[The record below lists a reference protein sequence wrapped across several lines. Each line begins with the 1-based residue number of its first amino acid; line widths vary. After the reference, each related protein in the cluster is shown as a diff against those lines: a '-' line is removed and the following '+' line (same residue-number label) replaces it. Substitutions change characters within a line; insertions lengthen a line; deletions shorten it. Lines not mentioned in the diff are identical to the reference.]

1 MRASLAPTPKR
12 ANGAR
17 PWRPHSLVSGLIFTL
32 LALACDAPAPA
43 VIEVAFP
50 HPQTTDTVG
59 PYRVTA
65 VTAGVATGAT
75 IHWGVDVDSGDPVTP
90 LEATAMSLTSEDHWI
105 GHIPGAHA
113 GAVVHMYVEVVGP
126 GGSGRTATETFVV
139 LAPDGACR
147 VDSECPEGALCDRLE
162 GRCQRPPEMCAN
174 DGDCRQDYVC
184 VEGACRLR
192 GAGCADDGTCGSG
205 QVCLDGQCVPT
216 PECEADE
223 DCADGVCVPPGR
235 CADEM
240 ECAPGD
246 PECADP
252 PCGADD
258 YEPNDDLT
266 AESLGTISADSPVL
280 GSLCPTDVDHF
291 VFFPPGDRVVI
302 SADGRIQAET
312 LGPAG
317 AVIDRGTGGPNGD
330 VVLGAPPAGGF
341 VRLQTAMER
350 VDYRVEVPQPS
361 RTRCGEDVFEP
372 NNARGEATVLG
383 GNGADLQGR
392 VCADDSDWFRLRRRP
407 EDAAG
412 RVSLVPLDEGE
423 LRWEMRG
430 DGDQVFAQGS
440 VSAPFD
446 FDYPA
451 VDGPLYFVVGC
462 GECRGDVRYRVAT
475 AMSMMECAEDAL
487 APNHE
492 PERGVSIPTDV
503 ELVDLVACAG
513 ADDFFEFEKD
523 EGAEIDIEISYAE
536 FGGDLT
542 AEVIARFGRFRLEAV
557 GEDGMLGLTVPRRV
571 NGGAYLLRVGLI
583 GSGSNVYEL
592 RIEAR

>member
-1 MRASLAPTPKR
+1 MRAPLAL
-12 ANGAR
+12 A
-17 PWRPHSLVSGLIFTL
+17 FTF

-43 VIEVAFP
+43 IMEVAFP

-65 VTAGVATGAT
+65 VTAGVATGAA
-75 IHWGVDVDSGDPVTP
+75 IHWGVDLISGPAPEP
-90 LEATAMSLTSEDHWI
+90 LESVAMSLTNEDHWV

-113 GAVVHMYVEVVGP
+113 GAVVTLYVEVVGP
-126 GGSGRTATETFVV
+126 GGRARTATETFLV

-147 VDSECPEGALCDRLE
+147 VDSECPTGTLCDRIE
-162 GRCQRPPEMCAN
+162 GRCHRPPEACGD
-174 DGDCRQDYVC
+174 DGDCPQDYVC

-192 GAGCADDGTCGSG
+192 GDGCVDDEACESG
-205 QVCLDGQCVPT
+205 QVCRSGQCVPT
-216 PECEADE
+216 PECEADA
-223 DCADGVCVPPGR
+223 DCPDGVCVPPGR
-235 CADEM
+235 CVDEV

-246 PECADP
+246 PDCADP

-258 YEPNDDLT
+258 YEPNDVPT
-266 AESLGTISADSPVL
+266 AEALGTISVRSPVM

-291 VFFPPGDRVVI
+291 VFFPPGERIVI
-302 SADGRIQAET
+302 NADGRIQAET
-312 LGPAG
+312 LGPRG
-317 AVIDRGTGGPNGD
+317 QVIDRATGGPNGA

-341 VRLQTAMER
+341 LRLQTEVER
-350 VDYRVEVPQPS
+350 VDYRAEVPGPPPS
-361 RTRCGEDVFEP
+361 RCGEDVFEP
-372 NNARGEATVLG
+372 NNDRGEATILG

-392 VCADDSDWFRLRRRP
+392 ICADDSDWYRLRRRP

-412 RVSLVPLDEGE
+412 RVSLVPLDEAE
-423 LRWEMRG
+423 LHWEMRG
-430 DGDQVFAQGS
+430 SGAQILAQGS

-446 FDYPA
+446 FDYPG
-451 VDGPLYFVVGC
+451 VEETLYFVVTC
-462 GECRGDVRYRVAT
+462 GQCRGDVRYRVAT

-487 APNHE
+487 APNHD
-492 PERGVSIPTDV
+492 PEGGVSIPTDA
-503 ELVDLVACAG
+503 EIVDLVACAG

-523 EGAEIDIEISYAE
+523 EDAEIHIEITYAE

-557 GEDGMLGLTVPRRV
+557 GEDGVVALTVPRRA

-583 GSGSNVYEL
+583 GSGSNAYEL